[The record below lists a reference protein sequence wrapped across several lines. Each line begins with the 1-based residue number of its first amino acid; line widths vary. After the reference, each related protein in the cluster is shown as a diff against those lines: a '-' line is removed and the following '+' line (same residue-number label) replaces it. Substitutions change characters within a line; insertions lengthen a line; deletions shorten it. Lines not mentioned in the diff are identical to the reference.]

1 MNDGTRRGPR
11 SGRRRGPQPPEEG
24 RDLLK
29 AQVERAAGRDGY
41 VLDEDERHLLHHNLH
56 FAEFG
61 GDDQYFRATRAIV
74 VAARRWRKL
83 ANDRLKP
90 IGQTM
95 TRWETL
101 FLVAFTDA
109 ALTQN
114 ELAHLISVEGPTMV
128 RTLDLLAREGLI
140 ERRQS
145 ASDRR
150 VTTNSITPQGTK
162 VIEDVMTV
170 TNQLRREILEDIDRE
185 KLATAIEVLGQV
197 LRKLDSAR

>member
-1 MNDGTRRGPR
+1 MVEGRRRGPR
-11 SGRRRGPQPPEEG
+11 TERRRGPQPAEEG
-24 RDLLK
+24 RDPLK
-29 AQVERAAGRDGY
+29 AQVERAAGQDGY
-41 VLDEDERHLLHHNLH
+41 RLEEGERHLLNHHLH

-61 GDDQYFRATRAIV
+61 GDDQYFRATRAMV

-83 ANDRLKP
+83 ANERLKS

-101 FLVAFTDA
+101 FLVAFTDE

-114 ELAHLISVEGPTMV
+114 ELAHLISLEGPTMV

-145 ASDRR
+145 ATDRR
-150 VTTNSITPQGTK
+150 VTTNRITPEGTRA
-162 VIEDVMTV
+162 IEEVMTV
-170 TNQLRREILEDIDRE
+170 TNGLRREILGNIDRD
-185 KLATAIEVLGQV
+185 KLAIAIEVLGQV
-197 LRKLDSAR
+197 MRKLDEAR